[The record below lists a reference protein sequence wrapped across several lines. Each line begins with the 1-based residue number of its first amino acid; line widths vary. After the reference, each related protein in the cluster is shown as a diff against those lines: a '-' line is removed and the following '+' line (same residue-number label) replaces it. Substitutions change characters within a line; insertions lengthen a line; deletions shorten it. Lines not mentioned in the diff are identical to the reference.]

1 MKFQVAYGTE
11 NCLLT
16 ASALEVPKVYNRKCR
31 QTQECQDKKKTRN
44 KTREKPQQRQHGISM
59 LARHLET
66 AWPNP

>member
-31 QTQECQDKKKTRN
+31 QTPECQDKKKTRN
-44 KTREKPQQRQHGISM
+44 KTQEKQQQ
-59 LARHLET
+59 
-66 AWPNP
+66 